1 MKLRHLF
8 FILLALC
15 TVFFLAGCDSGG
27 GSSSSGGGNGDNGGG
42 GNSGTMTYVVTGLIN
57 TDGTSGLTQIEG
69 GIRYTDGYGV
79 HEDYATLTVNETAG
93 TFTLTEKEVLDSTT
107 NVHTTFTG
115 TFTKSGS
122 TINATITH
130 YVDHL
135 TSTEGDQN
143 QPETFTINNNT
154 ITGAGW
160 AWIFTQQ

>member
-1 MKLRHLF
+1 MKLKHLF
-8 FILLALC
+8 LILLALC
-15 TVFFLAGCDSGG
+15 TVFFLTGCDSGG
-27 GSSSSGGGNGDNGGG
+27 GSSSSSDNGGG
-42 GNSGTMTYVVTGLIN
+42 GNSGTMKYVI
-57 TDGTSGLTQIEG
+57 TSLVDTSAVIGEVSTISG